1 MAIGVTPY
9 RRFNA
14 VINSSGITGASNL
27 TGTSTFDVD
36 IEDEGGFVRLDQV
49 LLLDSDIPHSH
60 YELVGVE
67 CQFNQTSTN
76 PNPLSSIRIQ
86 IFSNSP
92 SVVFHFDQ
100 ILFINQINA
109 LKSIKITKYKISI
122 GSLVTYSDFQDFII
136 SYFPNLIEYINRIG
150 GDQIRNMGTIGGNI
164 ANGSPIGDIAP
175 LLISL
180 GGKMQISSKEKS
192 KKIYDERIY

>member
-1 MAIGVTPY
+1 MQLKAEKEAKKAAQDAEAARIRAKEERAAQLKAIQD
-9 RRFNA
+9 A
-14 VINSSGITGASNL
+14 QEKENSKLDYFIPKNL
-27 TGTSTFDVD
+27 TQLKEILHRNENTTIVAGSTDV
-36 IEDEGGFVRLDQV
+36 GLWVNK
-49 LLLDSDIPHSH
+49 
-60 YELVGVE
+60 
-67 CQFNQTSTN
+67 QFKN
-76 PNPLSSIRIQ
+76 IR
-86 IFSNSP
+86 P
-92 SVVFHFDQ
+92 VV
-100 ILFINQINA
+100 FINQINA
-109 LKSIKITKYKISI
+109 LKSIKITKYKVSI

-192 KKIYDERIY
+192 KKYM